1 MNCPDCGHKSG
12 PGLLKC
18 SSCGEVYERESLE
31 TLHHLEYILSW
42 ITKQKKAID
51 AKSFTMLREE
61 VQGELNKL
69 RADILPSRA
78 AFPEPARPT
87 KVFTLPVTQPE
98 IARELV
104 TINAVLDIVPTWTK
118 AGVNQTSV
126 NSLRDHL
133 IAYADAL
140 REALDPDTL
149 PVEQPSRL
157 DVIEFA
163 LQNIKSWSYAVDL
176 HWKDLE
182 AIERIL
188 EVILKRECEAL
199 LKPSPAEEVLPFVTP
214 ERVPAPKPAAP
225 PIDWA
230 ALWERT
236 WGFVVSGALLRGLL
250 YLGAFMIV
258 VSATVLVVRFWDIFP
273 QAVQLIF
280 IASVPTAFY
289 GAGWAVRIKL
299 KLPQAGTV
307 LAGIGALLVA
317 VDFAA
322 VYQLGGLS
330 DQIALN
336 PYWLMASIV
345 CTMVYGISS
354 WRLPTEFFGYVTLIG
369 GSSTLLA
376 LTRLLHL
383 PLEWQVAV
391 MTASAS
397 GMVVGAARL
406 GRVEERYHFL
416 ARASRRFAQILLF
429 ASLAIVLFIP
439 GPAAFGQFAIMVF
452 ASLGYGLLSWYF
464 PHRMY
469 AHATVWSTVGAYAFL
484 LRSVHLSIEWYGM
497 AVGAL
502 TILYMLGEQWVTQQI
517 NENEAARTNIYTAIK
532 VATRGLTVLFILLGF
547 MALLFNIWAGVITL
561 TLAALTLG
569 WRAQLHKKPVLVLA
583 AGGLFVAPFSFA
595 LHQWLFVFQVPQSG
609 AWLMAGWGG
618 LSLVYL
624 SLAALLHKAEAY
636 GSWLNL
642 LAHALAP
649 AASIGLLINYQGT
662 AGSWFSMPTL
672 VALGGVILVYVASA
686 VVHDTGRHPALSNYV
701 TVLLQEPAPSFFI
714 WPVGFLLPIWISV
727 ALAGSTLQTPW
738 LGVALAGLGLVY
750 VGVGEILS
758 RRKAVYR
765 LPLHVYAYPLSI
777 IGILVAFEDQW
788 ALLTCLYLVVTVLT
802 TLAFVYRRI
811 WETALAALLFL
822 WPFQLT
828 LEISPLTTHA
838 YSLAYALLASLGYIP
853 LGLRL
858 DRIARKFALPE
869 YVLGYAVSAFAVM
882 ASLLGRFGVY
892 KLDVPWIGAVT
903 PLIVSGLLVYSLHK
917 FKLVPLAWAVVVI
930 FPIFFGQALT
940 LFRVAPEY
948 DATCWVILACVYML
962 VERAL
967 AARST
972 AEEKLWRTLFRLP
985 LLVGT
990 GVIYGLALILT
1001 VGGTLTLFTGGQV
1014 TDHIAL
1020 ILAQSLGVGLAVLA
1034 TWMYRSRIP
1043 LYVASFLSF
1052 FPFTSAW
1059 IVYAPILKSVQ
1070 FAWAWIG
1077 LTTILLIAGF
1087 SLDNLKIRYAH
1098 APYLAGYLLAGFSL
1112 AWSAADRLVNI
1123 YTLAAVL
1130 VLMVV
1135 SHIAMH
1141 KGLHRSFNDC
1151 IRLIWRE
1158 SDTMARRVV
1167 QLAFLWSATCALPV
1181 WLIQLLTYAEVS
1193 LAWRGLALALIAP
1206 LYIALGLLLKRV
1218 KADYTWPL
1226 YGIGYLLTMVGAMLA
1241 FDDQLLGIVVLSLNA
1256 VVYASSAY
1264 IFRQPFWLYLS
1275 NVLIP
1280 VIALLSLHYNQKLT
1294 APWVSGIFMG
1304 LAYLYFF
1311 VGRLFERNKDA
1322 TAEGISP
1329 FALTFFAP
1337 GFLLSAI
1344 AIGTG
1349 SGEKTLALTIY
1360 SCGVVFYALSAWAF
1374 RESIFFYPT
1383 AWLAAVPYYLVMTL
1397 TPLRGE
1403 WYGIGWLP
1411 LILGY
1416 LALGRFIFQK
1426 TSPGIKNLHTFLKS
1440 LSHPAMPFY
1449 LLAYALS
1456 VSMMV
1461 LSLRDPLALA
1471 IAFTAGAGV
1480 YFLSASIFKHF
1491 VWLYPGLL
1499 VTHFA
1504 TAAFF
1509 ALRPLGVPFVY
1520 ITFPF
1525 LALTWLVAIVGQLFA
1540 RRFPIIRPTDTA
1552 SRVFRILNWEVD
1564 FGSWPFV
1571 GYLLTPSWAQPF
1583 FLFTCLDVIL
1593 WQFLAQYSFDTA
1605 VVLAIGSSLLLGTF
1619 AVMWLDTALAYGSL
1633 TLLLLAISN
1642 RLGWIGLPL
1651 ADALAWVGGIGFG
1664 LYILAWSGE
1673 WIMAQGQRAARV
1685 LSVWLKPLEVMSI
1698 LLTATAVLGTLPQVT
1713 TYTLAGISSLAFAGV
1728 LYLTI
1733 AYRGRH
1739 IRLSYLGLALLE
1751 LAWVFI
1757 LFDRSVTQPQWYAI
1771 PAGLYFVF
1779 VGHLERRQGRKSYAA
1794 LVEGFGL
1801 TVLLLT
1807 SFIQSLNGA
1816 AGFPYFLLLLVEG
1829 LAVIWWGAAQKRR
1842 IPFFLGVGAST
1853 LNVVAQVIV
1862 LVNVYDVHR
1871 WIIILGVG
1879 VVLVTTAVFV
1889 ERKRVQIIAR
1899 AQDWLEVLDT
1909 WE

>member
-18 SSCGEVYERESLE
+18 SSCGEIYERESLE
-31 TLHHLEYILSW
+31 TLLHLEYLLSW
-42 ITKQKKAID
+42 ISKQEKAIETR
-51 AKSFTMLREE
+51 SFTHLREE
-61 VQGELNKL
+61 VQGEVNKL
-69 RADILPSRA
+69 RDEILPSRA
-78 AFPEPARPT
+78 VIQEPVRLA
-87 KVFTLPVTQPE
+87 KVFDLPAGQPE
-98 IARELV
+98 IARELAA
-104 TINAVLDIVPTWTK
+104 TQAVLDIVPTWTE
-118 AGVNQTSV
+118 AGVSQASV
-126 NSLRDHL
+126 NNLRDHL

-163 LQNIKSWSYAVDL
+163 LQNIESWSNAVDL
-176 HWKDLE
+176 HWQYLGT
-182 AIERIL
+182 IEIL
-188 EVILKRECEAL
+188 LKREREAIL
-199 LKPSPAEEVLPFVTP
+199 TPSPVEDALPPVIP
-214 ERVPAPKPAAP
+214 EPVPAPKPTAP

-289 GAGWAVRIKL
+289 GAGWAVRAKL

-322 VYQLGGLS
+322 VYQFGGLS
-330 DQIALN
+330 DQIALI
-336 PYWLMASIV
+336 PYWLVASIV
-345 CTMVYGISS
+345 CTLIYAISS

-369 GSSTLLA
+369 GSSALLA
-376 LTRLLHL
+376 LTEMLLM

-406 GRVEERYHFL
+406 SRVGDRYSFL

-439 GPAAFGQFAIMVF
+439 GPAAFGQFGILVF
-452 ASLGYGLLSWYF
+452 ASLGYGLLNGYF
-464 PHRMY
+464 PHRIV
-469 AHATVWSTVGAYAFL
+469 AHASVWSTIGAYAFL
-484 LRSVHLSIEWYGM
+484 LRSVHLSVEWYGM
-497 AVGAL
+497 AVGVL
-502 TILYMLGEQWVTQQI
+502 TILYMLGEQWMKQRI
-517 NENEAARTNIYTAIK
+517 NENTAVRKNFYTAIK
-532 VATRGLTVLFILLGF
+532 VATWALTVLCILLGF
-547 MALLFNIWAGVITL
+547 LALAIQIWAGVITL

-583 AGGLFVAPFSFA
+583 AGGLFIAPFSFA
-595 LHQWLFVFQVPQSG
+595 LHQWLFVYQVPQSG
-609 AWLMAGWGG
+609 AWLMAGWAG

-624 SLAALLHKAEAY
+624 GLAVLMRKAEAY
-636 GSWLNL
+636 GAWLNL

-649 AASIGLLINYQGT
+649 AASIGLMINYFAT
-662 AGSWFSMPTL
+662 AGSWSNVPTL
-672 VALGGVILVYVASA
+672 VALGAVISVYVASA
-686 VVHDTGRHPALSNYV
+686 VIHDSGRHPALSNYV

-714 WPVGFLLPIWISV
+714 WPVGFLLPIWISI
-727 ALAGSTLQTPW
+727 AWAGSILQMPW
-738 LGVALAGLGLVY
+738 LGVALAQLGLVY
-750 VGVGEILS
+750 VVVGEMLS

-765 LPLHVYAYPLSI
+765 LPLHVYAYLLSI
-777 IGILVAFEDQW
+777 VGILVAFGDQW
-788 ALLTCLYLVVTVLT
+788 ALLTSLYLVVTVLT
-802 TLAFVYRRI
+802 TLALVYRRI

-828 LEISPLTTHA
+828 LELSPLTTHA

-869 YVLGYAVSAFAVM
+869 YVLGYAVSAFAV
-882 ASLLGRFGVY
+882 ATSLLGRFDVY
-892 KLDVPWIGAVT
+892 ELDVPWIGVVT
-903 PLIVSGLLVYSLHK
+903 PLIVSGLLVYSSHK
-917 FKLVPLAWAVVVI
+917 FKSVPFAWAAVVA

-948 DATCWVILACVYML
+948 DATCWVVLACVYML

-967 AARST
+967 AARAT
-972 AEEKLWRTLFRLP
+972 VGERLWHSLFRMP
-985 LLVGT
+985 LVVGMS
-990 GVIYGLALILT
+990 VLYGLALILT
-1001 VGGTLTLFTGGQV
+1001 VVGTLTLFSGLQV
-1014 TDHIAL
+1014 TDHVAL
-1020 ILAQSLGVGLAVLA
+1020 ILAQSLAVGLAVLA
-1034 TWMYRSRIP
+1034 AWMYRSRIP

-1059 IVYAPILKSVQ
+1059 IVYAPMLKIAQ
-1070 FAWAWIG
+1070 FAWVWMG
-1077 LTTILLIAGF
+1077 LATVLLIAGF
-1087 SLDNLKIRYAH
+1087 SLDKQKVRYAH

-1112 AWSAADRLVNI
+1112 AWSAQDRFVNI
-1123 YTLAAVL
+1123 YTLAAVF
-1130 VLMVV
+1130 VLMVL
-1135 SHIAMH
+1135 SHIVVH
-1141 KGLHRSFNDC
+1141 KGLHKSFDDC
-1151 IRLIWRE
+1151 IRLVWRKT
-1158 SDTMARRVV
+1158 DTIARRVA
-1167 QLAFLWSATCALPV
+1167 QLAFLWSAACALPV

-1226 YGIGYLLTMVGAMLA
+1226 YGIGYLLTMIGAMLA
-1241 FDDQLLGIVVLSLNA
+1241 FDDQLLGIVVLALNA

-1304 LAYLYFF
+1304 LAYLYLF
-1311 VGRLFERNKDA
+1311 VGLLFERNKDEA
-1322 TAEGISP
+1322 KEGISP

-1337 GFLLSAI
+1337 GLLLSAI
-1344 AIGTG
+1344 AIGTA

-1374 RESIFFYPT
+1374 RESIFLYPA

-1397 TPLRGE
+1397 TPLQGE

-1416 LALGRFIFQK
+1416 LMLGRFVFHK
-1426 TSPGIKNLHTFLKS
+1426 TSLGITNLSTFVKS
-1440 LSHPAMPFY
+1440 LFHPAMPFY

-1461 LSLRDPLALA
+1461 LSYQDPLALA

-1480 YFLSASIFKHF
+1480 YFLSASIFRHF

-1509 ALRPLGVPFVY
+1509 ALRPSGVPYIY
-1520 ITFPF
+1520 ITLPF
-1525 LALTWLVAIVGQLFA
+1525 LALTWLVAMMGQWFA
-1540 RRFPIIRPTDTA
+1540 RRFPITRQPD
-1552 SRVFRILNWEVD
+1552 D
-1564 FGSWPFV
+1564 GSWPFV

-1583 FLFTCLDVIL
+1583 LLFTCLNVIL
-1593 WQFLAQYSFDTA
+1593 WQVLAQNSFDTA
-1605 VVLAIGSSLLLGTF
+1605 IILAIGNALLLGTF

-1633 TLLLLAISN
+1633 ALLLLAISN
-1642 RLGWIGLPL
+1642 RLGWIGVPF

-1664 LYILAWSGE
+1664 FYILAWIGE
-1673 WIMAQGQRAARV
+1673 WIMTQGQRAARV

-1751 LAWVFI
+1751 LAWVFV
-1757 LFDRSVTQPQWYAI
+1757 LLDRSVTQPQWYAI

-1779 VGHLERRQGRKSYAA
+1779 VGHLERRQGRKSFAA

-1829 LAVIWWGAAQKRR
+1829 LVVVWWGASQRR
-1842 IPFFLGVGAST
+1842 KIPFFLGIGASA

-1879 VVLVTTAVFV
+1879 ILLVTTAVFV
-1889 ERKRVQIIAR
+1889 ERKRLKIIAR
-1899 AQDWLEVLDT
+1899 AQEWLEVLDT

>member
-1 MNCPDCGHKSG
+1 MIEFTIQNIESWWVAENLNRKD
-12 PGLLKC
+12 LQTI
-18 SSCGEVYERESLE
+18 EVFL
-31 TLHHLEYILSW
+31 
-42 ITKQKKAID
+42 
-51 AKSFTMLREE
+51 
-61 VQGELNKL
+61 
-69 RADILPSRA
+69 
-78 AFPEPARPT
+78 
-87 KVFTLPVTQPE
+87 
-98 IARELV
+98 ARE
-104 TINAVLDIVPTWTK
+104 
-118 AGVNQTSV
+118 
-126 NSLRDHL
+126 R
-133 IAYADAL
+133 
-140 REALDPDTL
+140 
-149 PVEQPSRL
+149 
-157 DVIEFA
+157 
-163 LQNIKSWSYAVDL
+163 
-176 HWKDLE
+176 
-182 AIERIL
+182 
-188 EVILKRECEAL
+188 EAL
-199 LKPSPAEEVLPFVTP
+199 LKPSPVEEALPSVPP
-214 ERVPAPKPAAP
+214 ERVPAPKPIKP
-225 PIDWA
+225 SIDWA

-236 WGFVVSGALLRGLL
+236 WGFVVSGALLRVLL

-299 KLPQAGTV
+299 KLLQAGTV

-330 DQIALN
+330 DQIALV
-336 PYWLMASIV
+336 PYWLVASIV
-345 CTMVYGISS
+345 CTLVYAISS

-376 LTRLLHL
+376 LTRLLDL
-383 PLEWQVAV
+383 PLEWQVAM

-397 GMVVGAARL
+397 GMVVGAAQL
-406 GRVEERYHFL
+406 GRANDQYHL
-416 ARASRRFAQILLF
+416 IARASRCFAQILLF

-439 GPAAFGQFAIMVF
+439 GPAAFGQFGILAF
-452 ASLGYGLLSWYF
+452 ASLGYGLLSWFF

-469 AHATVWSTVGAYAFL
+469 THATVWSTIGAYAFL
-484 LRSVHLSIEWYGM
+484 LRSVHLSVEWYGI
-497 AVGAL
+497 AVGVL
-502 TILYMLGEQWVTQQI
+502 TILYMLGEQWMKQRI
-517 NENEAARTNIYTAIK
+517 NENIAARKNLYTAIK
-532 VATRGLTVLFILLGF
+532 VATWALTVLFILLGSL
-547 MALLFNIWAGVITL
+547 ALAINIWAGVITL
-561 TLAALTLG
+561 TLAALTLSWG
-569 WRAQLHKKPVLVLA
+569 AQLHKKPVLVLA
-583 AGGLFVAPFSFA
+583 AGGLFIAPFSFA
-595 LHQWLFVFQVPQSG
+595 LHQWLFVYQVPQSG

-618 LSLVYL
+618 LSLVYIG
-624 SLAALLHKAEAY
+624 LAAFLRKVEAY
-636 GSWLNL
+636 GSWFNL

-649 AASIGLLINYQGT
+649 VASIGLLINYIAT
-662 AGSWFSMPTL
+662 AGSWFSVPTL
-672 VALGGVILVYVASA
+672 AALGSVILVYVASA
-686 VVHDTGRHPALSNYV
+686 LVHDSGRHPALSNFV
-701 TVLLQEPAPSFFI
+701 AALPENIAQTIFI

-727 ALAGSTLQTPW
+727 AWVGSILQTPW
-738 LGVALAGLGLVY
+738 LGATLTGLGLVY
-750 VGVGEILS
+750 VGLGEILS
-758 RRKAVYR
+758 RRKAAYR
-765 LPLHVYAYPLSI
+765 FPLNIYTYQLSI
-777 IGILVAFEDQW
+777 VGILVAFEDQW
-788 ALLTCLYLVVTVLT
+788 ALLTSLYLVVTVLT
-802 TLAFVYRRI
+802 MLALVYRGI
-811 WETALAALLFL
+811 WETALAALIFL

-828 LEISPLTTHA
+828 LELSPLPTHA

-869 YVLGYAVSAFAVM
+869 YVLGYTVSVIAIM
-882 ASLLGRFGVY
+882 TSLLGRFGIY
-892 KLDVPWIGAVT
+892 KLDIPWIGAVT
-903 PLIVSGLLVYSLHK
+903 PLIVSGLLVYSSHK
-917 FKLVPLAWAVVVI
+917 FKSVSFAWAAVVI

-948 DATCWVILACVYML
+948 DPTCWVILACVYML

-967 AARST
+967 QARVT
-972 AEEKLWRTLFRLP
+972 VGEKIWSSLFRLP
-985 LLVGT
+985 LVVGT
-990 GVIYGLALILT
+990 SALYGLALILT
-1001 VGGTLTLFTGGQV
+1001 IGGTLMLFFGGQV
-1014 TDHIAL
+1014 TDHFTL

-1059 IVYAPILKSVQ
+1059 IVYAPLLKIPQ
-1070 FAWAWIG
+1070 FAWVWIG

-1087 SLDNLKIRYAH
+1087 SLDKQKIRYAH

-1112 AWSAADRLVNI
+1112 AWSALDRLVNI
-1123 YTLAAVL
+1123 YTLGAVF

-1135 SHIAMH
+1135 SQFAVY
-1141 KGLHRSFNDC
+1141 KGLHRSFDDC
-1151 IRLIWRE
+1151 VRLIWRK
-1158 SDTMARRVV
+1158 SDSMARRVV
-1167 QLAFLWSATCALPV
+1167 QLAFLWTATFALPV

-1218 KADYTWPL
+1218 KTDYTWPL

-1241 FDDQLLGIVVLSLNA
+1241 FDDQLLGIVVLALNA

-1264 IFRQPFWLYLS
+1264 VFRQSFWLYLS

-1304 LAYLYFF
+1304 LAFLYFF
-1311 VGRLFERNKDA
+1311 IGRLFKRNKE
-1322 TAEGISP
+1322 TTEESISP
-1329 FALTFFAP
+1329 FALTFFVP
-1337 GFLLSAI
+1337 GFLLSVI
-1344 AIGTG
+1344 ALGTAT
-1349 SGEKTLALTIY
+1349 GEKTLALTIY

-1374 RESIFFYPT
+1374 RKSIFLYPT

-1397 TPLRGE
+1397 IPLREE

-1416 LALGRFIFQK
+1416 LALGRFIVQK
-1426 TSPGIKNLHTFLKS
+1426 TSLGFKNLRAFFKS

-1471 IAFTAGAGV
+1471 IAFTAGAGI
-1480 YFLSASIFKHF
+1480 YFLSASIFSHL

-1509 ALRPLGVPFVY
+1509 ALRPVGVPFVN
-1520 ITFPF
+1520 ITLPF
-1525 LALTWLVAIVGQLFA
+1525 LALTWLVAMIGLWFA
-1540 RRFPIIRPTDTA
+1540 SRSPIIHQTDT
-1552 SRVFRILNWEVD
+1552 
-1564 FGSWPFV
+1564 GSWSFV

-1593 WQFLAQYSFDTA
+1593 WQFLAQYSFSTA
-1605 VVLAIGSSLLLGTF
+1605 IVLAIGNSLLLGTF
-1619 AVMWLDTALAYGSL
+1619 AVMLLDTPLAYGSL
-1633 TLLLLAISN
+1633 ALLLLAISN
-1642 RLGWIGLPL
+1642 RLGWTGLSF
-1651 ADALAWVGGIGFG
+1651 ADALAWMGGIGFG
-1664 LYILAWSGE
+1664 FYMLAWLGE
-1673 WIMAQGQRAARV
+1673 WIMTQGQRAARV

-1698 LLTATAVLGTLPQVT
+1698 LLTAAAVMGTLPQIT
-1713 TYTLAGISSLAFAGV
+1713 TYSIAGMSSLAFAGV

-1733 AYRGRH
+1733 AYRGQH
-1739 IRLSYLGLALLE
+1739 SRLSYLGLALLE
-1751 LAWVFI
+1751 LDWVFA
-1757 LFDRSVTQPQWYAI
+1757 LLDRNVTQPQWYAI
-1771 PAGLYFVF
+1771 PVGLYFTF
-1779 VGHLERRQGRKSYAA
+1779 VGHLERRQGRKTYAA
-1794 LVEGFGL
+1794 LIEGFGL
-1801 TVLLLT
+1801 AVLLVA

-1829 LAVIWWGAAQKRR
+1829 LVVIWWGAMQKRK
-1842 IPFFLGVGAST
+1842 IPLVLGVGASA

-1871 WIIILGVG
+1871 WLIILGVG
-1879 VVLVTTAVFV
+1879 VLLVTTAVFV
-1889 ERKRVQIIAR
+1889 ERARAQIIAR
-1899 AQDWLEVLDT
+1899 AQEWLDVLDT